1 MPHIPYVPAD
11 LREPEGIVGR
21 IRARRG
27 GKLLNLDRMLLHSPN
42 FAQGWNSLLGATRS
56 ELSLAPQLRE
66 LTICAV
72 GVLNAA
78 EYEVQQHTPPY
89 LEAGGTSAKLQ
100 AIRNIGAALNNTTLF
115 DQTERAA
122 LQLAVAMTRRLSV
135 PATLMQQLRAL
146 LGSDQLVVE
155 LVGVVAVYNMV
166 SRFLVAL
173 DVGLE

>member
-1 MPHIPYVPAD
+1 MPKLPYVPSD
-11 LREPEGIVGR
+11 LSEPEAIVSR
-21 IRARRG
+21 IRARRSG
-27 GKLLNLDRMLLHSPN
+27 RLLNLDRMLLHSPN

-56 ELSLAPQLRE
+56 ELTLAPQLRE
-66 LTICAV
+66 LVICAV
-72 GVLNAA
+72 GILNGA

-89 LEAGGTSAKLQ
+89 LDAGGTLVKLT
-100 AIRNIGAALNNTTLF
+100 ALRDVNAVLSDAALFN
-115 DQTERAA
+115 DTERAA
-122 LQLAVAMTRRLSV
+122 LQLTLAMTRQVTV
-135 PATLMQQLRAL
+135 PAGLMTQLRTL